1 MVSVTGGYA
10 PMTLKKMNNKES
22 ELNRIIDVAISCC
35 KSEST
40 IITKEDILG
49 KSRKEECV
57 WARTIVVALL
67 SSGGYLTSTIATALN
82 RTTPA
87 IRHLMKLDTSLRR
100 TSRAYRIAY
109 EEACILAKSEN
120 R

>member
-1 MVSVTGGYA
+1 MRQQRY
-10 PMTLKKMNNKES
+10 KMNKKEF

-82 RTTPA
+82 TTTPA